1 MATHPA
7 PDRDD
12 TWDARAL
19 ALAADF
25 DELAA
30 IERVQAHHRAEL
42 RRREAALTADEEAC
56 EALEAHVAQRIN
68 ELLYSLQVLERAA
81 QAPAAEEPAFEP
93 YGGVEPRAVN
103 AMRWRRH
110 AGSTARV
117 AASRVQSMG

>member
-7 PDRDD
+7 LDRDD
-12 TWDARAL
+12 VWDTRAL

-42 RRREAALTADEEAC
+42 RRREAALRADAEAC

-81 QAPAAEEPAFEP
+81 QAPATEESAFEP
-93 YGGVEPRAVN
+93 YGGVEPAVN
-103 AMRWRRH
+103 AKRWRRH
-110 AGSTARV
+110 PDGKVRGGVT
-117 AASRVQSMG
+117 VQCMG

>member
-12 TWDARAL
+12 VWGPRAL

-30 IERVQAHHRAEL
+30 IERVQAHHRVEL

-81 QAPAAEEPAFEP
+81 HAPAAEEPALEP

-110 AGSTARV
+110 VSAARV

>member
-7 PDRDD
+7 LDRDD
-12 TWDARAL
+12 AWDARAL

-30 IERVQAHHRAEL
+30 VERVQAHHRAEL
-42 RRREAALTADEEAC
+42 RRREAALRADAEAC

-81 QAPAAEEPAFEP
+81 QAPATEEPTFEP
-93 YGGVEPRAVN
+93 YGGVEPRALN
-103 AMRWRRH
+103 AKRWRCH
-110 AGSTARV
+110 PDGKARGGV
-117 AASRVQSMG
+117 TVQCVG